1 MVYRTVI
8 CVLFVV
14 VPLVAGCG
22 LFSDGQELSSTPGT
36 APTEPMS
43 VVPTNELELTEQSA
57 VLSVQESTPI
67 SAPPAKSMASYDSAS
82 LSNDYTDEGVTTL
95 EERVLRSDAIVRA
108 RLRSKTASSRW
119 RNQRTRTSPIYSSY
133 VEFTFDVLETLRGS
147 VGDTVV
153 VELNAVGRFDYE
165 VESGWSESAAEAE
178 RRATEWMNNDYD
190 SQWESRDAILF
201 LVNISN
207 TSEYTRITT
216 KGRPP
221 NVQYAFVGNDLGGTP
236 ASHVNGHD
244 YFSISSANNKVWLP
258 ATTTASGAETFYLEE
273 PNEAD
278 GTVAGDSEGGDSV
291 ITLAAMKTTIKTETD
306 AIDSSIPGHKECLV
320 VKKWDERLGTLGT
333 TGSGSYNI
341 DSGSLAGTVVYE
353 RIIGASVY
361 WSYILFGEDASLFV
375 TEESDDD
382 TDPANGFDRLL
393 KTVRPLPQGQYTIEE
408 AKQQDSMVPC
418 GYIPDERVHWTINV
432 TAPEGTLHELF
443 LDPVTIGSAVAAN
456 ATNGVLEPAT
466 FTDSNGASTTI
477 DSISYEAGAVE
488 IKVTPYSSL
497 ALHML
502 DFIEFDGT
510 VSLSLDVADATVDST
525 NDTLGWSV
533 SSQPWHDG
541 DKLMVRIREAR

>member
-1 MVYRTVI
+1 MVNRMVI
-8 CVLFVV
+8 CVLLVV
-14 VPLVAGCG
+14 VPLVVGCG

-207 TSEYTRITT
+207 TSEYARITT

>member
-1 MVYRTVI
+1 MRYRTVI
-8 CVLFVV
+8 CVVLVV

-67 SAPPAKSMASYDSAS
+67 SAPPARSTASYDSAS

-95 EERVLRSDAIVRA
+95 EERILRADVIVRA
-108 RLRSKTASSRW
+108 KVRSKAASSRW
-119 RNQRTRTSPIYSSY
+119 RNKRTRTSPIYSSY

-258 ATTTASGAETFYLEE
+258 ATTTASGAGTFYLEE

-291 ITLAAMKTTIKTETD
+291 ITLAAMKTTIKTET
-306 AIDSSIPGHKECLV
+306 AKIDTSIPGHRECLV
-320 VKKWDERLGTLGT
+320 AKKWDERFGKSGT

-418 GYIPDERVHWTINV
+418 DYIPDERIRWAINV
-432 TAPEGTLHELF
+432 VPPEGTLHELF
-443 LDPVTIGSAVAAN
+443 FDPVRVGSTVAADG
-456 ATNGVLEPAT
+456 TNGVLKPT
-466 FTDSNGASTTI
+466 SFTDTDGGSATVT
-477 DSISYEAGAVE
+477 SISYDSGTVKLEFTPVDTLAGHVVDIIE
-488 IKVTPYSSL
+488 
-497 ALHML
+497 L
-502 DFIEFDGT
+502 DGA
-510 VSLSLDVADATVDST
+510 VSLSLDVADATVDGA
-525 NDTLGWSV
+525 NGTLSWGV
-533 SSQPWHDG
+533 ASQPWEDG
-541 DKLMVRIREAR
+541 DLLMLRIREAR

>member
-8 CVLFVV
+8 CVLLVV
-14 VPLVAGCG
+14 VPLVVGCG